1 MIIFPGKKLD
11 YECNY
16 CEKPKNEQDF
26 MTAVEFSA
34 ENPYG
39 KAVALLNLKSGFLKV
54 FFLLS
59 YLFFRRAQ
67 NNNDDDD
74 ACILMFDETDQR
86 RVASIAW
93 DPISFCD
100 L

>member
-1 MIIFPGKKLD
+1 MDKDIIQSRHTKLELAAYLLFFIFFLQVIIFPGKKLD

-54 FFLLS
+54 FYLLS
-59 YLFFRRAQ
+59 YLFFSEG
-67 NNNDDDD
+67 
-74 ACILMFDETDQR
+74 LE
-86 RVASIAW
+86 
-93 DPISFCD
+93 
-100 L
+100 

>member
-11 YECNY
+11 YECSY

-54 FFLLS
+54 FFFCFLIC
-59 YLFFRRAQ
+59 FFGGLR
-67 NNNDDDD
+67 
-74 ACILMFDETDQR
+74 IIMMMTMLVF
-86 RVASIAW
+86 
-93 DPISFCD
+93 
-100 L
+100 

>member
-1 MIIFPGKKLD
+1 MIIFPGRKLD

-54 FFLLS
+54 SFFLLS
-59 YLFFRRAQ
+59 YLLFGGLRIMMIMTTLVF
-67 NNNDDDD
+67 N
-74 ACILMFDETDQR
+74 
-86 RVASIAW
+86 V
-93 DPISFCD
+93 
-100 L
+100 